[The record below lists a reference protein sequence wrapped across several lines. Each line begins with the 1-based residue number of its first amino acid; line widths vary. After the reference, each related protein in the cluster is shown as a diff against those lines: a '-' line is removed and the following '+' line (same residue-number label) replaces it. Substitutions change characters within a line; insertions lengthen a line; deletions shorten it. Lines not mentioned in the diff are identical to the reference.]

1 MLEIG
6 LKHTSELTVSE
17 ALTAIQMGSGD
28 MPVLA
33 TPAMMALM
41 ENAAMLA
48 VADEL
53 PEGCTTVGGH
63 IESSHLRP
71 SKIGDIVSAT
81 AEVTKVD
88 GKKIEFK
95 VSAYS
100 GDTLLGE
107 GTHLR
112 FIVDK
117 ERFMS
122 NLDKCLNMIPEFKK
136 TEKTMKL
143 KKRKIKYSAIFFIC
157 WFALLVILVDGILKF
172 QTLVD
177 YFGSYALVEITLLL
191 LVILPTLAV
200 YRYTND

>member
-1 MLEIG
+1 MIEIG

-17 ALTAIQMGSGD
+17 GLTAFQMGSGD

-48 VADEL
+48 VVDEL

-100 GDTLLGE
+100 GERLRVGDGTSGMTLLGE

-112 FIVDK
+112 FIVDREK
-117 ERFMS
+117 FMS
-122 NLDKCLNMIPEFKK
+122 RL
-136 TEKTMKL
+136 
-143 KKRKIKYSAIFFIC
+143 
-157 WFALLVILVDGILKF
+157 G
-172 QTLVD
+172 
-177 YFGSYALVEITLLL
+177 
-191 LVILPTLAV
+191 
-200 YRYTND
+200 

>member
-1 MLEIG
+1 MIKIG
-6 LKHTSELTVSE
+6 LKHTSELTVTD
-17 ALTAIQMGSGD
+17 AVTAAKIGSGD

-33 TPAMMALM
+33 TPMMMALM

-71 SKIGDIVSAT
+71 SKVGDVVRAE

-95 VSAYS
+95 VFAYS
-100 GDTLLGE
+100 GNTLLGV

-112 FIVDK
+112 FIVDREK
-117 ERFMS
+117 FMS
-122 NLDKCLNMIPEFKK
+122 
-136 TEKTMKL
+136 KL
-143 KKRKIKYSAIFFIC
+143 
-157 WFALLVILVDGILKF
+157 G
-172 QTLVD
+172 
-177 YFGSYALVEITLLL
+177 
-191 LVILPTLAV
+191 
-200 YRYTND
+200 

>member
-1 MLEIG
+1 MVEVG
-6 LKHTSELTVSE
+6 LKHTSELTVTD
-17 ALTAIQMGSGD
+17 AVTAVRMGSGD

-53 PEGCTTVGGH
+53 PGGSTTVGGH
-63 IESSHLRP
+63 IASSHLRP
-71 SKIGDIVSAT
+71 SKIGDVVRAV

-88 GKKIEFK
+88 GRKIEFK

-100 GDTLLGE
+100 GDILLGE

-112 FIVDK
+112 FVVDR

-122 NLDKCLNMIPEFKK
+122 
-136 TEKTMKL
+136 
-143 KKRKIKYSAIFFIC
+143 KI
-157 WFALLVILVDGILKF
+157 
-172 QTLVD
+172 
-177 YFGSYALVEITLLL
+177 
-191 LVILPTLAV
+191 
-200 YRYTND
+200 

>member
-1 MLEIG
+1 MVEVG
-6 LKHTSELTVSE
+6 LKHTSELTVTD
-17 ALTAIQMGSGD
+17 AVTAIRMGSGD

-53 PEGCTTVGGH
+53 PEGSTTVGGH
-63 IESSHLRP
+63 IASSHLRP
-71 SKIGDIVSAT
+71 SKIGEVVRAV

-88 GKKIEFK
+88 GRKIEFN

-100 GDTLLGE
+100 GDVLLGE

-112 FIVDK
+112 FIVDR

-122 NLDKCLNMIPEFKK
+122 
-136 TEKTMKL
+136 
-143 KKRKIKYSAIFFIC
+143 KI
-157 WFALLVILVDGILKF
+157 
-172 QTLVD
+172 
-177 YFGSYALVEITLLL
+177 
-191 LVILPTLAV
+191 
-200 YRYTND
+200 

>member
-1 MLEIG
+1 MVEVG
-6 LKHTSELTVSE
+6 LNHTSELTVTD
-17 ALTAIQMGSGD
+17 AVTAVRMGSGD

-53 PEGCTTVGGH
+53 PEGSTTVGGH
-63 IESSHLRP
+63 IASSHLRP
-71 SKIGDIVSAT
+71 SKIGDVVRAI

-88 GKKIEFK
+88 GRKIEFN

-100 GDTLLGE
+100 GDVLLGE

-112 FIVDK
+112 FVVDR

-122 NLDKCLNMIPEFKK
+122 
-136 TEKTMKL
+136 
-143 KKRKIKYSAIFFIC
+143 KI
-157 WFALLVILVDGILKF
+157 
-172 QTLVD
+172 
-177 YFGSYALVEITLLL
+177 
-191 LVILPTLAV
+191 
-200 YRYTND
+200 